1 MKSLKVNLNEGL
13 DAEKKNISVYRIA
26 NEVQDYIYYDL
37 RNLCD
42 EEDFFLILQN
52 WIIRNVTL

>member
-42 EEDFFLILQN
+42 EEDFF
-52 WIIRNVTL
+52 